1 MQRSLLKA
9 GRALEKTGESV
20 VIRVQFSAKV
30 ARAPCAIAS
39 RGAEK
44 NRSGGRS
51 GGGRPCRAWVRGVD
65 GAVRTNSAM
74 RAALSGAAGSRRRLL
89 GARRETERITTQ
101 VCEGRNHR
109 AVRFLS
115 NPSRRSEYERSQSQR
130 RESTFGARVLPRG
143 WATWPHRRT
152 RACKGR
158 SHAARR
164 RDSRRRSRVRPYRAR
179 EPTADAQCPL
189 ARIPPLGTVHTSC
202 RDAPGAKMS
211 KIE

>member
-9 GRALEKTGESV
+9 GRALEKTVESA
-20 VIRVQFSAKV
+20 VILVQFSAKL

-158 SHAARR
+158 STRPAGATRAAVRACGPIELGSQQPTR
-164 RDSRRRSRVRPYRAR
+164 SAHLHDSHR
-179 EPTADAQCPL
+179 L
-189 ARIPPLGTVHTSC
+189 ARSTRPVAMRRGQN
-202 RDAPGAKMS
+202 
-211 KIE
+211 E

>member
-1 MQRSLLKA
+1 MRAHRARSRREALKKIGAAA
-9 GRALEKTGESV
+9 GRVAVGPAA
-20 VIRVQFSAKV
+20 RGSA
-30 ARAPCAIAS
+30 ASTAPSERTS
-39 RGAEK
+39 R
-44 NRSGGRS
+44 
-51 GGGRPCRAWVRGVD
+51 
-65 GAVRTNSAM
+65 T

-158 SHAARR
+158 STRPAGATRAAVRACGSFASSGAN
-164 RDSRRRSRVRPYRAR
+164 SRRAVPTCTT
-179 EPTADAQCPL
+179 PTAWHGPHVLSRCAGGQN
-189 ARIPPLGTVHTSC
+189 
-202 RDAPGAKMS
+202 
-211 KIE
+211 E